1 MTMFRHIKLPL
12 LVVASIILAHTSSY
26 AQQKSIPIAQ
36 AKWLIGSWKN
46 QSAKTLDIETWK
58 KLDDSTFVGRSYSLA
73 GTDTVSSEHIRI
85 EQHAGKLYY
94 IPTVKNQNG
103 GKAVTFTL
111 TSANNQHLVFENPE
125 HDFPQK
131 ITYTQINKDSL
142 VAEISG
148 VWKGKQRAIQFPMK
162 RDK

>member
-1 MTMFRHIKLPL
+1 MILLRHFKIQLF
-12 LVVASIILAHTSSY
+12 VIACMVFSHNAFG
-26 AQQKSIPIAQ
+26 QKKTAPIRQ

-58 KLDDSTFVGRSYSLA
+58 KLNDSIFLGRSYSLA
-73 GTDTVSSEHIRI
+73 GADTVSSEHIRL
-85 EQHAGKLYY
+85 EQHSGKLYY
-94 IPTVKNQNG
+94 IPTVKNQND

-111 TSANNQHLVFENPE
+111 TSVDSKHLVFENPE

-131 ITYTQINKDSL
+131 ITYTQISKDSL

-148 VWKGKQRAIQFPMK
+148 IRKGKQKAIPFPMK
-162 RDK
+162 RVK

>member
-1 MTMFRHIKLPL
+1 MTLFRYFKLPL
-12 LVVASIILAHTSSY
+12 LIMCCIAFAHTSY
-26 AQQKSIPIAQ
+26 AQQKSSSIAQ

-58 KLDDSTFVGRSYSLA
+58 KLNDSTFVGGSYSLA
-73 GTDTVSSEHIRI
+73 GTDTVSSEHIRL

-94 IPTVKNQNG
+94 IPTVKNQNN

-111 TSANNQHLVFENPE
+111 TSANQKQLVFENPE

-131 ITYTQINKDSL
+131 ITYTQITKDSL
-142 VAEISG
+142 LAEISG
-148 VWKGKQRAIQFPMK
+148 LRKGKLKAIQFPMK
-162 RDK
+162 RVK

>member
-1 MTMFRHIKLPL
+1 MILSRYFKLPL
-12 LVVASIILAHTSSY
+12 LIICGIAFAHTSC
-26 AQQKSIPIAQ
+26 AQQKTSPLAQ

-58 KLDDSTFVGRSYSLA
+58 KLNDSTLLGRSYSLA

-94 IPTVKNQNG
+94 IPTVKDQNEG
-103 GKAVTFTL
+103 NAVTFTL
-111 TSANNQHLVFENPE
+111 TSSNKKQLVFENPE

-131 ITYTQINKDSL
+131 ITYNQITKHSL
-142 VAEISG
+142 LAEISG
-148 VWKGKQRAIQFPMK
+148 ISKGKLKVIQFPMK
-162 RDK
+162 RVK

>member
-1 MTMFRHIKLPL
+1 MTLLHQFKLQL
-12 LVVASIILAHTSSY
+12 LIVLCINSAHSIFG
-26 AQQKSIPIAQ
+26 QQKNQPITH

-46 QSAKTLDIETWK
+46 QSAKTVDIETWK
-58 KLDDSTFVGRSYSLA
+58 KLNDSTFIGRSYSLTGA
-73 GTDTVSSEHIRI
+73 DTVSSEHIRL
-85 EQHAGKLYY
+85 EQHKGKLYY

-111 TSANNQHLVFENPE
+111 TSSNNKHLVFENPE

-131 ITYTQINKDSL
+131 ITYTQITNDSL

-148 VWKGKQRAIQFPMK
+148 TRKGRQKAIQFPMK
-162 RDK
+162 RGK